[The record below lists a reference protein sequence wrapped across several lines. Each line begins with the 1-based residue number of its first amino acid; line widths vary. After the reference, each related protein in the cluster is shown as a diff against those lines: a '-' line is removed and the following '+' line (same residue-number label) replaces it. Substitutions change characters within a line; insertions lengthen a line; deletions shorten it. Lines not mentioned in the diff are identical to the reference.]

1 MVSTRDLS
9 PLPDIDGLRRTLQS
23 MAMLDAI
30 LCPEW
35 GSRYYSFNAAWAP
48 GEHMGSMRNGSGD
61 DFFAHFG
68 PAGCWLKG
76 FAHEYPMSPYRE
88 DPPRPWPGVLDAVP
102 AEFAECLREPA
113 FSVEAVTFCI
123 WRQRG
128 DEVWQVGPVE
138 FPPAHPD
145 PDVSGY
151 LLGILDGRPESYQAW
166 ATDYYE
172 RDVELAAVEEVY
184 RHRPLTPEL
193 VARLNPEV
201 SLGELVEDISEV
213 GYPR

>member
-1 MVSTRDLS
+1 
-9 PLPDIDGLRRTLQS
+9 

-30 LCPEW
+30 LWPEW
-35 GSRYYSFNAAWAP
+35 GGRYYSFNAAWAP
-48 GEHMGSMRNGSGD
+48 GEQMGSMRNGSGD

-76 FAHEYPMSPYRE
+76 FAHEYPMTPYRE
-88 DPPRPWPGVLDAVP
+88 APPRPWPGVLDAVP
-102 AEFAECLREPA
+102 AAFAGCLREPA
-113 FSVEAVTFCI
+113 FSVEVVTFCI
-123 WRQRG
+123 WRQWD
-128 DEVWQVGPVE
+128 DEAWQVGPVE

-145 PDVSGY
+145 PDGSEF
-151 LLGILDGRPESYQAW
+151 LLELLDGRPESYRAW
-166 ATDYYE
+166 AADYYE

-184 RHRPLTPEL
+184 RHRHLTPEL

-201 SLGELVEDISEV
+201 SLGELVEDINEV